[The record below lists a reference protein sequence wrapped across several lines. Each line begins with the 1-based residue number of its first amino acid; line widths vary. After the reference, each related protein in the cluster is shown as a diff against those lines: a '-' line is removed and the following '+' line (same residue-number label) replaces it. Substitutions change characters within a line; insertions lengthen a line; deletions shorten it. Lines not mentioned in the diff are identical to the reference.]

1 MKRVLAVLLSSAVTA
16 STIISGP
23 QCALAATNIRVDNI
37 NIGIGSVFG
46 SADEE
51 SSGVIQSFF
60 KALFGLDQG
69 AVDAFIEDKTKED
82 DSDKAEK
89 TAINESDKDK
99 VYQVALLQSLTLGQY
114 DGVITVEDLKKHGDI
129 GIGTYEGV
137 NGEMIY
143 LDGEMYQALG
153 DGSVVIADE
162 SETVPF
168 ATVAYFDKDDEVKD
182 VKVESLDEM
191 KEKLNKIVKDNGSNQ
206 FYFIKAEGT
215 YEDMQV
221 RSELKQ
227 EKPYKTLDEALKTD
241 QREFEYKDVDGTLVA
256 IYFPEYFSTLNT
268 PGWHFHFISDD
279 KSMGGHVL
287 DLSNFE
293 GDIKVSEMNQ
303 FEMYCPDTDTFNDED
318 LSVDQSER
326 IKSVEQDKQ
335 Q

>member
-1 MKRVLAVLLSSAVTA
+1 MRKILAVLMSSALTT
-16 STIISGP
+16 STIFSGP
-23 QCALAATNIRVDNI
+23 QCVLAATNVHVDNI

-46 SADEE
+46 NSDED

-60 KALFGLDQG
+60 RVLFGLDQG
-69 AVDAFIEDKTKED
+69 AVDAFMEDKTEAD
-82 DSDKAEK
+82 DGEVEK
-89 TAINESDKDK
+89 TLISESDKNK

-114 DGVITVEDLKKHGDI
+114 DGVMTVEELKEHGDI

-153 DGSVVIADE
+153 DGTVVLAED

-168 ATVAYFDKDDEVKD
+168 ATVGFFDKDDEVKD
-182 VKVESLDEM
+182 QKVESLDGM
-191 KEKLNKIVKDNGSNQ
+191 KEELNKIVKDNGNNQ
-206 FYFIKAEGT
+206 FYFIKAQGT
-215 YEDMQV
+215 YEDVLV

-227 EKPYKTLDEALKTD
+227 EKPYKTLDEALKKD
-241 QREFEYKDVDGTLVA
+241 QKEFEYKDVSGTLVA
-256 IYFPEYFSTLNT
+256 IYFPEYMSTLNA

-279 KSMGGHVL
+279 KEMGGHVL
-287 DLSNFE
+287 EITNFE
-293 GDIKVSEMNQ
+293 GDIMVSEMNQ
-303 FEMYCPDTDTFNDED
+303 FELYCPDTDSFNEED

>member
-1 MKRVLAVLLSSAVTA
+1 MKRFLAVLLSSAVTA

-23 QCALAATNIRVDNI
+23 TCAFAASNIHVDNI

-46 SADEE
+46 NTDKD
-51 SSGVIQSFF
+51 SSGIIQSFF
-60 KALFGLDQG
+60 RTIFGLDQG
-69 AVDAFIEDKTKED
+69 AVDAFVEDKAKED
-82 DSDKAEK
+82 DGDTTEALLSETDR
-89 TAINESDKDK
+89 DK

-114 DGVITVEDLKKHGDI
+114 DGVITVKELKEHGDI

-153 DGSVVIADE
+153 DGSVVVADE

-168 ATVAYFDKDDEVKD
+168 ATVGYFDKDDEIKD
-182 VKVESLDEM
+182 VKVQSLDAM
-191 KEKLNKIVKDNGSNQ
+191 KEELNELVKENGKNQ

-215 YEDMQV
+215 YENILV

-241 QREFEYKDVDGTLVA
+241 QKEFEYENVDGTVVA
-256 IYFPEYFSTLNT
+256 IYFPDYLSTLNA

-279 KSMGGHVL
+279 KEKGGHVL
-287 DLSNFE
+287 DITNFE
-293 GDIKVSEMNQ
+293 GDIKMSEMNQ

-318 LSVDQSER
+318 LSVDQSAR

>member
-1 MKRVLAVLLSSAVTA
+1 MKRFLAVLLSSAVTA
-16 STIISGP
+16 STIVSGP

-46 SADEE
+46 SADDG

-69 AVDAFIEDKTKED
+69 AVDAFIEDKTNED
-82 DSDKAEK
+82 SGQVEK
-89 TAINESDKDK
+89 TVVTESAKNK

-114 DGVITVEDLKKHGDI
+114 DGVITVEELKKHGDI
-129 GIGTYEGV
+129 GIGTFEGV

-182 VKVESLDEM
+182 VKVESFDGM
-191 KEKLNKIVKDNGSNQ
+191 KEELNKIVKENGSNQ

-215 YEDMQV
+215 YEDMLV

-241 QREFEYKDVDGTLVA
+241 QREFEYKDVDGTMIA
-256 IYFPEYFSTLNT
+256 IYFPEYFSTLNA

-279 KSMGGHVL
+279 KMMGGHVL
-287 DLSNFE
+287 DLNNFE

-303 FEMYCPDTDTFNDED
+303 FEMYCPDTDIFNEED